1 MNDSKEIISVEE
13 TNSQSIDELL
23 RTENYI
29 TPLVDIF
36 EMPDAFILTANMTG
50 ISRKNIQVKIDNKS
64 LVLFGKIDY
73 TEAVNKKY
81 ILNENEIGNY
91 YRQFNISDAI
101 DETKI
106 EAKYDNGQLVV
117 SLPKHDKAKL
127 RTINID
133 WSYSLSRPKIDL
145 PLLNEPLHVVE
156 VFFN

>member
-1 MNDSKEIISVEE
+1 MNDSKEIVSVEE
-13 TNSQSIDELL
+13 TNNQSIDELL
-23 RTENYI
+23 RNENYI

-36 EMPDAFILTANMTG
+36 EITDEFVLTANMPG
-50 ISRKNIQVKIDNKS
+50 ISRKNIQVKVDDKL

-73 TEAVNKKY
+73 TDAVNKKY

-117 SLPKHDKAKL
+117 RLPKHDKAKL
-127 RTINID
+127 RTISID
-133 WSYSLSRPKIDL
+133 
-145 PLLNEPLHVVE
+145 
-156 VFFN
+156 

>member
-1 MNDSKEIISVEE
+1 MNENKEIISVEE
-13 TNSQSIDELL
+13 TNNQSIDELL

-36 EMPDAFILTANMTG
+36 EMADEFVLTANMPG
-50 ISRKNIQVKIDNKS
+50 ISRKSIKVKVDDKS

-73 TEAVNKKY
+73 TDTANRKY

-133 WSYSLSRPKIDL
+133 
-145 PLLNEPLHVVE
+145 
-156 VFFN
+156 

>member
-1 MNDSKEIISVEE
+1 MNENKEIISVEE
-13 TNSQSIDELL
+13 TSIQSIDDLL

-36 EMPDAFILTANMTG
+36 EMPDEFVLTANMPG
-50 ISRKNIQVKIDNKS
+50 ISRKGIQVKVDDKS

-91 YRQFNISDAI
+91 YRQFNISDTI

-106 EAKYDNGQLVV
+106 EAKYDNGRLVV
-117 SLPKHDKAKL
+117 KLPKHDKAKL

-133 WSYSLSRPKIDL
+133 
-145 PLLNEPLHVVE
+145 
-156 VFFN
+156 

>member
-1 MNDSKEIISVEE
+1 MNENKEIISVEE
-13 TNSQSIDELL
+13 TNNQSIDELL

-106 EAKYDNGQLVV
+106 EAKYDNGQLIVN
-117 SLPKHDKAKL
+117 LPKNEKIKP
-127 RTINID
+127 R
-133 WSYSLSRPKIDL
+133 KIDIL
-145 PLLNEPLHVVE
+145 
-156 VFFN
+156 

>member
-1 MNDSKEIISVEE
+1 MNDNKEIISVEE
-13 TNSQSIDELL
+13 TNNQSIDELL
-23 RTENYI
+23 RTENYV

-36 EMPDAFILTANMTG
+36 EMPAEFVLTANLPG
-50 ISRKNIQVKIDNKS
+50 ISRKNIQVKVDDKS

-73 TEAVNKKY
+73 TETVHKKY

-91 YRQFNISDAI
+91 YRQFNISDTI

-117 SLPKHDKAKL
+117 RLPKHDKAKL

-133 WSYSLSRPKIDL
+133 
-145 PLLNEPLHVVE
+145 
-156 VFFN
+156 

>member
-13 TNSQSIDELL
+13 TNNQSIDELI
-23 RTENYI
+23 RTENYV

-36 EMPDAFILTANMTG
+36 EMPDEFVLTANMPG
-50 ISRKNIQVKIDNKS
+50 ISRKNIQVKVDDKS
-64 LVLFGKIDY
+64 LILFGRIDY
-73 TEAVNKKY
+73 VESVNKKF

-91 YRQFNISDAI
+91 YRQFNISDTI

-117 SLPKHDKAKL
+117 NLPKHDKAKL

-133 WSYSLSRPKIDL
+133 
-145 PLLNEPLHVVE
+145 
-156 VFFN
+156 

>member
-1 MNDSKEIISVEE
+1 MNDSKEIVSVEE
-13 TNSQSIDELL
+13 TNNQSIDELL

-36 EMPDAFILTANMTG
+36 EITDEFVLTANMPG
-50 ISRKNIQVKIDNKS
+50 ISKKNIQVKVDDKL

-73 TEAVNKKY
+73 TDAVNKKY

-117 SLPKHDKAKL
+117 RLPKHDKAKL
-127 RTINID
+127 RTISID
-133 WSYSLSRPKIDL
+133 
-145 PLLNEPLHVVE
+145 
-156 VFFN
+156 

>member
-1 MNDSKEIISVEE
+1 MNENKEIISVEE
-13 TNSQSIDELL
+13 TNNQSIDELV

-36 EMPDAFILTANMTG
+36 ERPDEFVLTANMPG
-50 ISRKNIQVKIDNKS
+50 ISRKSIQVKVDDKS

-73 TEAVNKKY
+73 TDTINRKY

-133 WSYSLSRPKIDL
+133 
-145 PLLNEPLHVVE
+145 
-156 VFFN
+156 

>member
-1 MNDSKEIISVEE
+1 MNDSKEIVSVEE
-13 TNSQSIDELL
+13 TNNQSIDELL
-23 RTENYI
+23 RNENYI

-36 EMPDAFILTANMTG
+36 EITDEFVLTTNMPG
-50 ISRKNIQVKIDNKS
+50 ISRKNIQVKVDDKL

-73 TEAVNKKY
+73 TDAVNKKY

-117 SLPKHDKAKL
+117 RLPKHDKAKL
-127 RTINID
+127 RTISID
-133 WSYSLSRPKIDL
+133 
-145 PLLNEPLHVVE
+145 
-156 VFFN
+156 

>member
-29 TPLVDIF
+29 SPLVDIF
-36 EMPDAFILTANMTG
+36 EMPDEFVLTANMPG
-50 ISRKNIQVKIDNKS
+50 ISRKNIQVKIDDKS
-64 LVLFGKIDY
+64 LVLFGRIDY
-73 TEAVNKKY
+73 AESVNKKY

-91 YRQFNISDAI
+91 YRHFNISAAI

-106 EAKYDNGQLVV
+106 EAKYDNGKLVV
-117 SLPKHDKAKL
+117 RLPKHDKAKL

-133 WSYSLSRPKIDL
+133 
-145 PLLNEPLHVVE
+145 
-156 VFFN
+156 

>member
-1 MNDSKEIISVEE
+1 MNDSKEIVSVEE
-13 TNSQSIDELL
+13 TNNQSIDELL

-36 EMPDAFILTANMTG
+36 EITDEFVLTANMPG
-50 ISRKNIQVKIDNKS
+50 ISRKNIQVKVDDKL

-73 TEAVNKKY
+73 TDAVNKKY

-117 SLPKHDKAKL
+117 RLPKHDKAKL
-127 RTINID
+127 RTISID
-133 WSYSLSRPKIDL
+133 
-145 PLLNEPLHVVE
+145 
-156 VFFN
+156 

>member
-13 TNSQSIDELL
+13 TSNQSIDELI
-23 RTENYI
+23 RTENYV

-36 EMPDAFILTANMTG
+36 EMPDEFVLTANMPG
-50 ISRKNIQVKIDNKS
+50 ISRKNIQVKVDDKS
-64 LVLFGKIDY
+64 LILFGRIDY
-73 TEAVNKKY
+73 VESVNKKF

-91 YRQFNISDAI
+91 YRQFNISDTI

-117 SLPKHDKAKL
+117 NLPKHDKAKL

-133 WSYSLSRPKIDL
+133 
-145 PLLNEPLHVVE
+145 
-156 VFFN
+156 

>member
-13 TNSQSIDELL
+13 TNNQSIDELI
-23 RTENYI
+23 RTENYV

-36 EMPDAFILTANMTG
+36 EMPDEFVLTANMPG
-50 ISRKNIQVKIDNKS
+50 ISRKNIQVKVDDKS
-64 LVLFGKIDY
+64 LILFGRIDY
-73 TEAVNKKY
+73 VESVNKKF

-91 YRQFNISDAI
+91 YRQFNISDTI

-117 SLPKHDKAKL
+117 NLPKHDNAKL

-133 WSYSLSRPKIDL
+133 
-145 PLLNEPLHVVE
+145 
-156 VFFN
+156 

>member
-1 MNDSKEIISVEE
+1 MNESKEIISVEE
-13 TNSQSIDELL
+13 TNNQSIDELL

-36 EMPDAFILTANMTG
+36 EITDEFVLTANMPG
-50 ISRKNIQVKIDNKS
+50 ISRKNIQVKVDDKS
-64 LVLFGKIDY
+64 LVLFGKIDNN
-73 TEAVNKKY
+73 ESVSKKY

-117 SLPKHDKAKL
+117 RLPKHDKAKL
-127 RTINID
+127 RTISID
-133 WSYSLSRPKIDL
+133 
-145 PLLNEPLHVVE
+145 
-156 VFFN
+156 

>member
-1 MNDSKEIISVEE
+1 MNENKEIISVEE
-13 TNSQSIDELL
+13 TNNQSIDELL

-133 WSYSLSRPKIDL
+133 
-145 PLLNEPLHVVE
+145 
-156 VFFN
+156 

>member
-1 MNDSKEIISVEE
+1 MNDSKEIVSVEE
-13 TNSQSIDELL
+13 TNNQSIDELL
-23 RTENYI
+23 KNENYI

-36 EMPDAFILTANMTG
+36 EITDEFVLTANMPG
-50 ISRKNIQVKIDNKS
+50 ISRKNIQVKVDGKL

-73 TEAVNKKY
+73 TDAVNKKY

-117 SLPKHDKAKL
+117 RLPKHDKAKL
-127 RTINID
+127 RTISID
-133 WSYSLSRPKIDL
+133 
-145 PLLNEPLHVVE
+145 
-156 VFFN
+156 

>member
-1 MNDSKEIISVEE
+1 MNENKEIISVEE
-13 TNSQSIDELL
+13 TNNQSIDELL

-50 ISRKNIQVKIDNKS
+50 ISRKNIQVKVDNKS

-133 WSYSLSRPKIDL
+133 
-145 PLLNEPLHVVE
+145 
-156 VFFN
+156 